1 MHKRK
6 KLALKDTWN
15 TTSLKFPDEADVR
28 AECYFVTLTP
38 IISRALRREKNMQSR
53 VHAVSWFLVIGLFSS
68 FLTVGCASFPGKEL
82 PTYTYDNVTAPAAK
96 LTASYDVKALVFD
109 KENERSAGRVQ
120 EEIQKVLQASPLFEK
135 IAPGAGTGEYQCSFL
150 FKNEGNQALAAIS
163 GFISGF
169 TFTIIPAYARD
180 KFVLTVDV
188 KRGDRLLKTYVYR
201 DHIDSWIQLLLVFLA
216 PSHWPPDISK
226 EVFDNM
232 LMNFLHDF
240 SKDLNAGVLVAAQG
254 K

>member
-1 MHKRK
+1 MR
-6 KLALKDTWN
+6 
-15 TTSLKFPDEADVR
+15 
-28 AECYFVTLTP
+28 
-38 IISRALRREKNMQSR
+38 SR
-53 VHAVSWFLVIGLFSS
+53 VRVLFRYVVISASVSLFA
-68 FLTVGCASFPGKEL
+68 VGCASFPGKEL

-96 LTASYDVKALVFD
+96 LTASYDVKALVFG
-109 KENERSAGRVQ
+109 KENERSAERMQ

-135 IAPGAGTGEYQCSFL
+135 ITPGTGIGEYQYSFL

-169 TFTIIPAYARD
+169 TFTIIPGYARD
-180 KFVLTVDV
+180 EFVLTVDV
-188 KRGDRLLKTYVYR
+188 KRGNSLIKTYAYR
-201 DHIDSWIQLLLVFLA
+201 DHMDSWIQLLLVFLA
-216 PSHWPPDISK
+216 PTHWPPDTSK